1 MASIPPQRLTVDK
14 IVKDLLEPA
23 TTSFYQVSISDPRQ
37 LNERGD
43 TFATYLRQQGLE
55 VLFNARGL
63 DPTRRE
69 KLQLFCSEATL
80 PGSSMAT
87 ANLDNDFTGVSEKYA
102 HRRVFDE
109 TIDLTFYCDA
119 KEYLPIRFF
128 ESWMSYMTNDTN
140 DRHSG
145 EFHYRM
151 KFPAKYKGGLEITK
165 FEKNLFSQDPVRGR
179 TRPLTYTFIDAF
191 PRSISAMPVTY
202 DTSDLL
208 KCSVSFSYTRYSAK
222 PANSNAG
229 DPTFAYYAG
238 QFANIAVD
246 KLTGVDLLGDVVGGV
261 VQRSLSN

>member
-14 IVKDLLEPA
+14 IVSDLLEPA

-69 KLQLFCSEATL
+69 KLQLFCSETTL
-80 PGSSMAT
+80 PGSSLAT

-109 TIDLTFYCDA
+109 EISLTFYCDA
-119 KEYLPIRFF
+119 KEYLPVRYF
-128 ESWMSYMTNDTN
+128 ESLLSYMTNDTRDN
-140 DRHSG
+140 HS
-145 EFHYRM
+145 ENFYYRM
-151 KFPAKYKGGLEITK
+151 KFPKKYKGGLEITK

-191 PRSISAMPVTY
+191 PKSISAMPVTY
-202 DTSDLL
+202 DASDLL

-222 PANSNAG
+222 PANHDAF
-229 DPTFAYYAG
+229 DPSFAYAAG

-246 KLTGVDLLGDVVGGV
+246 RLTGVDLLGDIVGGV
-261 VQRSLSN
+261 VQRALR

>member
-14 IVKDLLEPA
+14 IVSDLLEPA

-55 VLFNARGL
+55 VLFNTRGL

-69 KLQLFCSEATL
+69 KLQLFCSETTL
-80 PGSSMAT
+80 PGSSLAT

-109 TIDLTFYCDA
+109 EISLTFYCDA
-119 KEYLPIRFF
+119 KEYLPVRYF
-128 ESWMSYMTNDTN
+128 ESWLSYMTNDTRDN
-140 DRHSG
+140 HS
-145 EFHYRM
+145 ENFYYRM
-151 KFPAKYKGGLEITK
+151 KFPKKYKGGLEITK

-191 PRSISAMPVTY
+191 PKSISAMPVTY
-202 DTSDLL
+202 DASDLL

-222 PANSNAG
+222 PANHDAF
-229 DPTFAYYAG
+229 DPSFAYAAG

-246 KLTGVDLLGDVVGGV
+246 RLTGVDLLGDIVGGV
-261 VQRSLSN
+261 VQRALR

>member
-14 IVKDLLEPA
+14 IVSDLLEPA
-23 TTSFYQVSISDPRQ
+23 TTSFYQVSIQDPKQ
-37 LNERGD
+37 LNENGD
-43 TFATYLRQQGLE
+43 SFADYLRKQGLGT
-55 VLFNARGL
+55 LFSPGL
-63 DPTRRE
+63 DGVRRE

-109 TIDLTFYCDA
+109 EITLTFYCDA
-119 KEYLPIRFF
+119 KEYIPIRFF

-145 EFHYRM
+145 EFNYRM

-191 PRSISAMPVTY
+191 PRAISSMPVTY
-202 DTSDLL
+202 DASDLL
-208 KCSVSFSYTRYSAK
+208 KCTVSFSYTRYSAK
-222 PANSNAG
+222 PASRNF
-229 DPTFAYYAG
+229 DETFAYYAG

>member
-1 MASIPPQRLTVDK
+1 MNREIRLQIILANKVF
-14 IVKDLLEPA
+14 L
-23 TTSFYQVSISDPRQ
+23 FCFR
-37 LNERGD
+37 
-43 TFATYLRQQGLE
+43 QGLDVE
-55 VLFNARGL
+55 RKN
-63 DPTRRE
+63 

-80 PGSSMAT
+80 PSSSMAT

-140 DRHSG
+140 DRHTG

-191 PRSISAMPVTY
+191 PRAISSMPVSY
-202 DTSDLL
+202 DASDLL
-208 KCSVSFSYTRYSAK
+208 KCTVSFSYTRYSAK
-222 PANSNAG
+222 PASLNL
-229 DPTFAYYAG
+229 DETFAYYAG

-246 KLTGVDLLGDVVGGV
+246 KLTGLDLLGDVVGGV

>member
-23 TTSFYQVSISDPRQ
+23 LTSVYQVTIKDPKQ
-37 LNERGD
+37 LNEQGD
-43 TFATYLRQQGLE
+43 SFADYLSKQGLSILFSP
-55 VLFNARGL
+55 VLDVERKN
-63 DPTRRE
+63 
-69 KLQLFCSEATL
+69 KLQLFCSEASL

-140 DRHSG
+140 DRHTG

-191 PRSISAMPVTY
+191 PRAISSMPVTY
-202 DTSDLL
+202 DASDLL
-208 KCSVSFSYTRYSAK
+208 KCTVSFSYTRYSAK
-222 PANSNAG
+222 PASLNL
-229 DPTFAYYAG
+229 DETFAYYAG

-246 KLTGVDLLGDVVGGV
+246 KLTGIDKLGDVVGGV

>member
-14 IVKDLLEPA
+14 IVSDLLEPA

-69 KLQLFCSEATL
+69 KLQLFCSETTL
-80 PGSSMAT
+80 PGSSLST

-109 TIDLTFYCDA
+109 EISLTFYCDA
-119 KEYLPIRFF
+119 KEYLPVRYF
-128 ESWMSYMTNDTN
+128 ESWLSYMTNDTRDN
-140 DRHSG
+140 HS
-145 EFHYRM
+145 ENFYYRM
-151 KFPAKYKGGLEITK
+151 KFPKKYKGGLEITK

-191 PRSISAMPVTY
+191 PKSISAMPVTY
-202 DTSDLL
+202 DASDLL

-222 PANSNAG
+222 PANHDAF
-229 DPTFAYYAG
+229 DPSFAYAAG

-246 KLTGVDLLGDVVGGV
+246 RLTGVDLLGDIVGGV
-261 VQRSLSN
+261 VQRALR

>member
-14 IVKDLLEPA
+14 IVSDLLEPA

-55 VLFNARGL
+55 VLFNTRGL

-69 KLQLFCSEATL
+69 KLQLFCSETTL
-80 PGSSMAT
+80 PGSSLAT

-109 TIDLTFYCDA
+109 EISLTFYCDA
-119 KEYLPIRFF
+119 KEYIPVRYF
-128 ESWMSYMTNDTN
+128 ESWISYMTNDTRDN
-140 DRHSG
+140 HS
-145 EFHYRM
+145 ENFYYRM
-151 KFPAKYKGGLEITK
+151 KFPKKYKGGLEITK
-165 FEKNLFSQDPVRGR
+165 FEKNLNSQDPVRGR

-191 PRSISAMPVTY
+191 PKAISAMPVTY
-202 DTSDLL
+202 DASDLL

-222 PANSNAG
+222 PANHDAF
-229 DPTFAYYAG
+229 DPSFAYAAG

-246 KLTGVDLLGDVVGGV
+246 KLTGVDLLGDIVGGV
-261 VQRSLSN
+261 VQRALR

>member
-14 IVKDLLEPA
+14 IVSDLLEPA
-23 TTSFYQVSISDPRQ
+23 TTSFYQVSIQDPRQ

-69 KLQLFCSEATL
+69 KLQLFCSETTL
-80 PGSSMAT
+80 PGSSLAT

-119 KEYLPIRFF
+119 KEYLPVRYF
-128 ESWMSYMTNDTN
+128 ESWLSYMTNDTRDN
-140 DRHSG
+140 HS
-145 EFHYRM
+145 ENFYYRM
-151 KFPAKYKGGLEITK
+151 KFPKKYKGGLEITK

-191 PRSISAMPVTY
+191 PRAISSMPVTY
-202 DTSDLL
+202 DASDLL
-208 KCSVSFSYTRYSAK
+208 KCTVSFSYTRYSAK
-222 PANSNAG
+222 PASLNL
-229 DPTFAYYAG
+229 DETFAYYAG

-246 KLTGVDLLGDVVGGV
+246 KLTGIDKLGDVVGGV